1 MNETSINSAVVPALI
16 YLNPNQAPNTAQS
29 KTALAVSGKYW
40 NTNTMQ
46 YSKKNIL
53 YKNVYFVTRTA
64 YWLRFFLADEWYLD
78 NHEDQRSMFWS
89 PVTSSGRLPPSLS
102 SSENPFRHLEVLS
115 QFQKTKSIPETAT
128 WSQRCSHV
136 SVDIKVLLYK
146 TITIMFGYIHQI
158 SYIFS
163 EYLETIFTKFYF
175 CIISKQ
181 LLVDRV

>member
-1 MNETSINSAVVPALI
+1 MNETNINSAVVPALI
-16 YLNPNQAPNTAQS
+16 YRTPNQAPNAAQS

-40 NTNTMQ
+40 KYNPMQ
-46 YSKKNIL
+46 ISKKIQKCL
-53 YKNVYFVTRTA
+53 FCYSDSLLIAIFSCRWIVFRQSWGPTIHVLISCYIFWPPSA
-64 YWLRFFLADEWYLD
+64 FSFFLWK
-78 NHEDQRSMFWS
+78 SVPPPWS
-89 PVTSSGRLPPSLS
+89 SFSI
-102 SSENPFRHLEVLS
+102 SE
-115 QFQKTKSIPETAT
+115 KKSIPETAT

-163 EYLETIFTKFYF
+163 KYLETIFTKFHF

>member
-1 MNETSINSAVVPALI
+1 MRWRSKIHGATNVESVERISDPPMNETSINSAVVPALI

-53 YKNVYFVTRTA
+53 YRNVYFVTRTA

-89 PVTSSGRLPPSLS
+89 PVTSSGLLPPSLS

-115 QFQKTKSIPETAT
+115 QFQKTNPF
-128 WSQRCSHV
+128 
-136 SVDIKVLLYK
+136 L
-146 TITIMFGYIHQI
+146 
-158 SYIFS
+158 
-163 EYLETIFTKFYF
+163 
-175 CIISKQ
+175 KQ
-181 LLVDRV
+181 QHGPSAAPTYQ